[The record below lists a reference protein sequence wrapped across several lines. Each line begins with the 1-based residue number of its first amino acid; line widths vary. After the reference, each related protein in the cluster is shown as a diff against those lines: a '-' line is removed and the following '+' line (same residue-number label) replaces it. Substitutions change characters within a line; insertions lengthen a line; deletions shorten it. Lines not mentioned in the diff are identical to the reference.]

1 MPAAA
6 HRIRL
11 AASLALLFGIA
22 LFAALVL
29 HYGFAEVAAAT
40 AAIGWNIAWIVLIG
54 VAILAVDTAGWAALM
69 PPANRPGL
77 WRLTWIRWICMS
89 VNRLLPVAQV
99 GGDVVRA
106 RLLTRYGVAGGVAGA
121 GVIVDVTVGVLTLA
135 AFAATGLLLLV
146 VDGGATDIAGQVA
159 VGLLIFGLLIAG
171 FVAVQRS
178 GLLRRMADALQ
189 GRFGATGWSAVA
201 GHADL
206 MHRTIAA
213 IYADRR
219 AVAVSFFWRYLGWC
233 LGAVEVW
240 LILKLLG
247 HPVSLFDAFVIEA
260 IAQAVIAAGFAIPGA
275 LGVQEGGLVAIGLV
289 FDIAPEVALAVSL
302 IKRGR
307 DLLLGLPGLALW
319 QTVEGR
325 WLWLRRNQTTYCR

>member
-1 MPAAA
+1 MT
-6 HRIRL
+6 
-11 AASLALLFGIA
+11 LLFGIG

-29 HYGFAEVAAAT
+29 HFGFAEVAAAT
-40 AAIGWNIAWIVLIG
+40 GTIGWNLVWVVLIG
-54 VAILAVDTAGWAALM
+54 VAILAVDTIGWSALL
-69 PPANRPGL
+69 PPASRPGL
-77 WRLTWIRWICMS
+77 WRLTWIRWVCMS

-106 RLLTRYGVAGGVAGA
+106 RLLSRHDVAGGVASA
-121 GVIVDVTVGVLTLA
+121 SVIVDVTVGVLTLS
-135 AFAATGLLLLV
+135 AFAATGLLLLLI
-146 VDGGATDIAGQVA
+146 DGGATDIAGQVA
-159 VGLLIFGLLIAG
+159 VGLLVFCLLIAG
-171 FVAVQRS
+171 FVMVQRS

-189 GRFGATGWSAVA
+189 HRLGAAGWAAFA

-219 AVAVSFFWRYLGWC
+219 AVAASFLWRYLGWC

-289 FDIAPEVALAVSL
+289 FGIAPEVALAVSL

-319 QTVEGR
+319 QAVEGR
-325 WLWLRRNQTTYCR
+325 WLWLRRNQTRNT